1 MKKYIKILLIIGSLV
16 LLACLISSCDII
28 PQEIFGRKIPEH
40 NSDGDVYDNK
50 IVAQ

>member
-1 MKKYIKILLIIGSLV
+1 MKKYTRILFVISSLI

-28 PQEIFGRKIPEH
+28 PQDIFGRKIPEH